1 MPRLSYVGGSVPVV
15 VLGMEAMRTR
25 DKRGRDRSGGWHLQ
39 NGQWRFLMIWWWCS
53 LGCDTE
59 VTGRCMSFSNLTPC
73 SVMHSDGVKS
83 RWALHQNMSCLPS
96 RVNIWCWNF
105 VILSG
110 RQAGCLPGSDC
121 SSYFITSF
129 CLLSK
134 QRCILK
140 VWNLLEPEDFVL
152 SNILKKAPEI
162 PPCSVTE
169 GQSWVHGSSRAPST
183 IAMGGRMRV
192 QGDLQADV
200 SLTDRHLSQWHVV
213 LPNLA
218 SLMTSYSKLIEN

>member
-1 MPRLSYVGGSVPVV
+1 MPRLSYVGSSVPVV

-96 RVNIWCWNF
+96 RVNIWCRNF

-140 VWNLLEPEDFVL
+140 L
-152 SNILKKAPEI
+152 SVKPAWTRRL
-162 PPCSVTE
+162 C
-169 GQSWVHGSSRAPST
+169 
-183 IAMGGRMRV
+183 
-192 QGDLQADV
+192 
-200 SLTDRHLSQWHVV
+200 
-213 LPNLA
+213 
-218 SLMTSYSKLIEN
+218 IE